1 MKRTGGTAQGV
12 IDMRPSSR
20 LRQLMDDG
28 IALAPGVYNALF
40 AKAVEHTGFDAVY
53 ITGFGTAARYG
64 YPDVGLITQ
73 TEMVQNLKHICR
85 ATTIPVIADA
95 DTGYGNIIN
104 VRRTVR
110 EYERAGVAGFHIEDQ
125 VFPKKCGFMEGKA
138 VIPLAEH
145 VQKLRAALDA
155 RTDPD
160 TVIIARTDALA
171 PNGWEDALARARAY
185 REAGADVV
193 FVDGIRTLEEL
204 EIYSRELAKKGIPC
218 LYNGGLVTADV
229 AQAMGFKIQILAGLA
244 LGAVFKSAT
253 AAMQELNASGSVRQ
267 TMAQFSPAAETKSV
281 NDILGVPEVYEL
293 EQRYDLAAEKE
304 QVQ

>member
-1 MKRTGGTAQGV
+1 
-12 IDMRPSSR
+12 MRPSSR
-20 LRQLMDDG
+20 LRQLMEQG
-28 IALAPGVYNALF
+28 VVLAPGVYNALF

-73 TEMVQNLKHICR
+73 SEMVQNLKHICR
-85 ATTIPVIADA
+85 ATAIPVIADA

-110 EYERAGVAGFHIEDQ
+110 EYERAGVAGFHLEDQ

-138 VIPLAEH
+138 VIPLEEH
-145 VQKLRAALDA
+145 AQKIRAALDA
-155 RTDPD
+155 RRDSE

-204 EIYSRELAKKGIPC
+204 EIYSRELAQQGIPC
-218 LYNGGLVTADV
+218 LYNGGLVTAEV
-229 AQAMGFKIQILAGLA
+229 AQQMGFKIQILAGLA

-253 AAMQELNASGSVRQ
+253 AAMQELNASGSARQ
-267 TMAQFSPAAETKSV
+267 TMAQFSPPGEIKSV
-281 NDILGVPEVYEL
+281 NDILGVPEIYEL
-293 EQRYDLAAEKE
+293 EQRYDLVGEEE

>member
-1 MKRTGGTAQGV
+1 MGRAKH
-12 IDMRPSSR
+12 
-20 LRQLMDDG
+20 LRQLLEQG
-28 IALAPGVYNALF
+28 LVLAPGVYNALF
-40 AKAVEHTGFDAVY
+40 AKAVESTGFDAVY
-53 ITGFGTAARYG
+53 VTGFGSAARYG
-64 YPDVGLITQ
+64 YPDVGLITL
-73 TEMVQNLKHICR
+73 TEMAQNLRHICR
-85 ATTIPVIADA
+85 ATELPVVADA

-125 VFPKKCGFMEGKA
+125 VFPKKCGFMEGKE
-138 VIPLAEH
+138 VIPMEEH
-145 VQKLRAALDA
+145 VQKLKAALDA

-185 REAGADVV
+185 RAAGADMV

-204 EIYSRELAKKGIPC
+204 EIYSKELALQGIPC
-218 LYNGGLVTADV
+218 LYNGGLVTAED
-229 AQAMGFKIQILAGLA
+229 AQRMGFKIQILAGLA

-253 AAMQELNASGSVRQ
+253 AAMQELNASGTTRQ
-267 TMAQFSPAAETKSV
+267 TVAQFGPLGAGETV

-293 EQRYDLAAEKE
+293 EQRYDVKTEDAR
-304 QVQ
+304 

>member
-1 MKRTGGTAQGV
+1 
-12 IDMRPSSR
+12 MRPSSR
-20 LRQLMDDG
+20 LRQLMEKG
-28 IALAPGVYNALF
+28 VVLAPGVYNALF

-110 EYERAGVAGFHIEDQ
+110 EYERAGVAGFHLEDQ

-138 VIPLAEH
+138 VIPLEEH
-145 VQKLRAALDA
+145 TQKIRAALDA
-155 RTDPD
+155 RRDSE

-185 REAGADVV
+185 REAGADLV

-204 EIYSRELAKKGIPC
+204 EIYSHELAQKGVPC
-218 LYNGGLVTADV
+218 LYNGGLVSAEV
-229 AQAMGFKIQILAGLA
+229 AHRMGFKIQILAGLA

-253 AAMQELNASGSVRQ
+253 AAMQELNASGSTRQ
-267 TMAQFSPAAETKSV
+267 TMAQFSPAGEIKNV
-281 NDILGVPEVYEL
+281 NDILGVPEIYEL
-293 EQRYDLAAEKE
+293 EQRYDLAGEEE
-304 QVQ
+304 QAS

>member
-1 MKRTGGTAQGV
+1 MRRT
-12 IDMRPSSR
+12 SR
-20 LRQLMDDG
+20 LRQLMEQG
-28 IALAPGVYNALF
+28 VVLAPGVYNALF

-53 ITGFGTAARYG
+53 VTGFGTAARYG

-85 ATTIPVIADA
+85 ATSLPVVADA

-104 VRRTVR
+104 VQRTVR
-110 EYERAGVAGFHIEDQ
+110 DYERAGVAGMHIEDQ
-125 VFPKKCGFMEGKA
+125 VFPKKCGFMEGKE
-138 VIPLAEH
+138 VIPLEEH

-185 REAGADVV
+185 RETGADLV

-204 EIYSRELAKKGIPC
+204 DIYSRELAKKGIPC
-218 LYNGGLVTADV
+218 LYNGGLVTAED
-229 AQAMGFKIQILAGLA
+229 AGRMGFKIQILAGLS

-253 AAMQELNASGSVRQ
+253 AAMQELNSSGTTRQ
-267 TMAQFSPAAETKSV
+267 TVAQFGPPAEGETV
-281 NDILGVPEVYEL
+281 NDILGVPEIYEL

-304 QVQ
+304 TVQ

>member
-1 MKRTGGTAQGV
+1 MKR
-12 IDMRPSSR
+12 SSR
-20 LRQLMDDG
+20 LRQLMDRSVV
-28 IALAPGVYNALF
+28 LAPGVYNALF
-40 AKAVEHTGFDAVY
+40 AKAVEHTGFDAIYV
-53 ITGFGTAARYG
+53 TGFGTAARYG

-73 TEMVQNLKHICR
+73 TEMVQNLRHICR
-85 ATTIPVIADA
+85 ATTIPVVADA

-110 EYERAGVAGFHIEDQ
+110 EYERAGVAGLHLEDQ

-138 VIPLAEH
+138 VIPLEEH
-145 VQKLRAALDA
+145 TQKIRAALDA

-185 REAGADVV
+185 REAGADLV

-204 EIYSRELAKKGIPC
+204 EIYSRELAQKGVPC
-218 LYNGGLVTADV
+218 LYNGGLVTA
-229 AQAMGFKIQILAGLA
+229 AAAERMGFKIQILAGLA
-244 LGAVFKSAT
+244 LGAVFVSAT
-253 AAMQELNASGSVRQ
+253 AAMQELNISGSTRQ
-267 TMAQFSPAAETKSV
+267 TIAQFGPPGEGETV

-293 EQRYDLAAEKE
+293 ERRYEASAEEE
-304 QVQ
+304 QAR

>member
-1 MKRTGGTAQGV
+1 MKR
-12 IDMRPSSR
+12 SSR
-20 LRQLMDDG
+20 LRQLMDRSVV
-28 IALAPGVYNALF
+28 LAPGVYNALF
-40 AKAVEHTGFDAVY
+40 AKAVEHTGFDAIYV
-53 ITGFGTAARYG
+53 TGFGTAARYG

-73 TEMVQNLKHICR
+73 TEMVQNLRHICR
-85 ATTIPVIADA
+85 ATTIPVVADA

-110 EYERAGVAGFHIEDQ
+110 EYERAGVAGLHLEDQ

-138 VIPLAEH
+138 VIPLEEH
-145 VQKLRAALDA
+145 TQKIRAALDA

-185 REAGADVV
+185 REAGADLV

-204 EIYSRELAKKGIPC
+204 EIYSRELAQKGVPC
-218 LYNGGLVTADV
+218 LYNGGLVTAAD
-229 AQAMGFKIQILAGLA
+229 AERMGFKIQILAGLA
-244 LGAVFKSAT
+244 LGAVFVSAT
-253 AAMQELNASGSVRQ
+253 AAMQELNSSGSTRQ
-267 TMAQFSPAAETKSV
+267 TIAQFGPLGEGETV

-293 EQRYDLAAEKE
+293 ERRYEASAEEE
-304 QVQ
+304 QAR